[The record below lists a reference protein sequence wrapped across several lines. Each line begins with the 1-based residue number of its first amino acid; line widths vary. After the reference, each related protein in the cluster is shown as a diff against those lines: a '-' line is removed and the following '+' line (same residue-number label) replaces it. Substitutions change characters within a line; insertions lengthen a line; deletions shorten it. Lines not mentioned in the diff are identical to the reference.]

1 MRRKIVAGNWK
12 MNLSPSEAGEL
23 FNNLKSA
30 NQIPESVSLYIYP
43 SSIYLD
49 SFIKSGSGAYEVGAQ
64 NFYPKDSG
72 AYTGEISISQL
83 KEMGVKSVLV
93 GHSERR
99 AYFGEH
105 DEFLKTKV
113 DAALEKGMHVMF
125 CCGEPLSIREDEKQN
140 GFVKAQIEAALFHLS
155 EEKILEVTI
164 AYEPV
169 WAIGTGLTASTE
181 QAEAM
186 HAEIR
191 GWLTEKYG
199 IEIANEISILYGG
212 SCNAS
217 NAKELFACPNVDG
230 GLIGGAAL
238 KADTFL
244 EIANSY

>member
-12 MNLSPSEAGEL
+12 MNLSPSEANEL
-23 FNNLKSA
+23 FNNLKA
-30 NQIPESVSLYIYP
+30 AQNIPSDVSLYIYP
-43 SSIYLD
+43 TSLYLD
-49 SFIKSGSGAYEVGAQ
+49 SFLKEGSADYQVGAQ
-64 NFYPKDSG
+64 NFYPKDNG
-72 AYTGEISISQL
+72 AYTGEISIAQL
-83 KEMGVKSVLV
+83 KEMGVKSVLI

-105 DEFLKTKV
+105 DEFLKAKV
-113 DAALEKGMHVMF
+113 DAALEKEMHVMF
-125 CCGEPLSIREDEKQN
+125 CCGEPLKIREEESQN
-140 GFVKAQIEAALFHLS
+140 VFVKEQIEASLFHLN
-155 EEKILEVTI
+155 EEQIKKVTI

-191 GWLTEKYG
+191 NWLTEKYG
-199 IEIANEISILYGG
+199 IAIANDISILYGG

-238 KADTFL
+238 KAESFL